1 MKVSN
6 TNLNRLTRW
15 ESFQFLADVI
25 NVAESHEEGKPELF
39 TNKLAELQTAFNAF
53 DEALVQEKKASPQGL
68 LDAEEARDYAVR
80 KIYAIVREYA
90 DFRFDETKESA
101 GKVLLELFEP
111 YGTGYA
117 IAAMRQ
123 DTETAVLVNL
133 IQDLRGQVA
142 SESIEELGLTNALD
156 NLAAANHSF
165 ERKQLDRRKDNAEFV
180 AGVVKTT
187 RVDAQSE
194 MIAFADVVNA
204 LAIVEGEEK
213 YTKLK
218 QTVNSILS
226 EYVAKAKQRSKTKEE
241 DTPEEVTQ

>member
-15 ESFQFLADVI
+15 ECFQFLADVI

-39 TNKLAELQTAFNAF
+39 TNKLAELSTAFNTF
-53 DEALVQEKKASPQGL
+53 DEALVQEKKASSQGL
-68 LDAEEARDYAVR
+68 LDADEARDYAVR
-80 KIYAIVREYA
+80 KIYAIINEYA
-90 DFRFDETKESA
+90 DFRYDETKESA

-111 YGTGYA
+111 YGSGYE
-117 IAAMRQ
+117 IARMAQ

-133 IQDLRGQVA
+133 IQDLKGEVA
-142 SESIEELGLTNALD
+142 TESISELGLVNALD
-156 NLAAANHSF
+156 NLTAANYSF

-180 AGVVKTT
+180 AGVVKTA
-187 RVDAQSE
+187 RAEAQAE

-204 LAIVEGEEK
+204 LAIVEGEAN

-241 DTPEEVTQ
+241 ETPEEVEK